1 LLISCMGR
9 RDRRSGGGPHSEGVC
24 PHHSDDRTPD
34 SASPT
39 GYAECRTRPQ
49 RPTPPLSPDRVDRC
63 GGPACVR
70 RSPAGY
76 RAAPDSASTR
86 AAVVPFCGPPHARAV
101 AHTRAAACTRVHT
114 HAPPRPPT
122 NPCPPPATTDLQ
134 PPPTLRPPLLAGMHA
149 SAPRNSPSPPR
160 RSLRCRLLLV
170 PPPSI
175 APGVAAA
182 AAADATARR
191 LAGAGCR
198 RSRSA
203 RSPRR
208 LSSFFVFFL
217 LRRLPPRCA
226 HRRPHGRS
234 LGCRHR
240 CGGAPIGAG
249 RRQHLGHP
257 VGQGALSGGEGGK
270 AGSRVADEA
279 IDGVGGGLGG
289 ARATVFFFVWS
300 TRPR

>member
-1 LLISCMGR
+1 MQYLVILLISCMGR
-9 RDRRSGGGPHSEGVC
+9 RDRRSGGEPHSEGVC

-86 AAVVPFCGPPHARAV
+86 AAVVPFCGPPHARAG

-134 PPPTLRPPLLAGMHA
+134 PPPTLRPPLLAGIHA

-170 PPPSI
+170 PPPSS

-208 LSSFFVFFL
+208 LSSFFVFFCSVVF
-217 LRRLPPRCA
+217 PPA
-226 HRRPHGRS
+226 
-234 LGCRHR
+234 
-240 CGGAPIGAG
+240 APIGVPTAEASGVATAVAARRLG
-249 RRQHLGHP
+249 R
-257 VGQGALSGGEGGK
+257 
-270 AGSRVADEA
+270 
-279 IDGVGGGLGG
+279 GVVNASVIQSDKG
-289 ARATVFFFVWS
+289 R
-300 TRPR
+300 